1 MAAANAAAAIRPNA
15 RGPNANNN
23 NPHPPPAANNHC
35 RVEGS
40 ANNAEVPPADDAI
53 VEAIIEIEAIDEV
66 APAEA
71 IVEAPAMILPPI
83 PPIQLMPPG
92 EREVPPNNQSDWSQG
107 RRISYRFIPN

>member
-1 MAAANAAAAIRPNA
+1 MGVAAANAAAAIRPNA

-23 NPHPPPAANNHC
+23 NPHPPPAANNRH
-35 RVEGS
+35 RVEGG

-83 PPIQLMPPG
+83 PPSNSCRPVI
-92 EREVPPNNQSDWSQG
+92 NIN
-107 RRISYRFIPN
+107 ISEFLQILGLHPYDH